1 MTGANRFRRDWAR
14 RAALAVVL
22 LGPWVALQIVF
33 RDRLVYHDSWR
44 HGFPI
49 FYAVAKE
56 TTCRGLPR
64 WLGVVDSG
72 SPLIIYVMSFSLL
85 QIVRLPA
92 LLLTGCLRL
101 DVVPAMYVYQAQFV
115 ASYVALA
122 GGMFVLGRL
131 LFSRP
136 LSALF
141 LFVGTLYAG
150 LFLDASHSGQVLA
163 IIFWMPWIIV
173 AAVQFHRHGRTSTG
187 AWFLS
192 AAVLFACLGALDQYP
207 HFMLLAAV
215 TGGGLYVAVWRPPLR
230 ELVRRHASRLWPAA
244 LVLMITAFQLWVAKG
259 TVGGY
264 RPSARSDLVLHRR
277 DLAEVVFVQPTALI
291 AMFLP
296 IDFIAGFGDL
306 RGGLFGPIWR
316 QTWWLFPLR
325 VLRFSIF
332 PLDSL
337 LFYVGF
343 VPAVLAVAF
352 GMRPGVLRLRLWW
365 SGFAVAMFLV
375 ALQQSHLA
383 YLLFSLPFFNVFRSY
398 ILYMV
403 FVVFVVFAVLVMA
416 GYGMDTCLTLE
427 SAEWRRLV
435 TRSLGIVLG
444 LTALAALVLG
454 VVLPAVTPKVAP
466 MRLKYL
472 GPDLV
477 IVAVS
482 ALALWRCRRPRRQER
497 SALGLLLVLVLC
509 QSVYWVAVQ
518 RLVGVPFD
526 EVLAAY
532 QLDAEDRTPV
542 PTEASHDPNRFRR
555 KECRSFGE
563 CYVSLRD
570 TASLR
575 RDLDGTFLRNQLEPV
590 LQDDLALPVTR
601 ALSGLTHPVFWLS
614 RRPVGYAS
622 SEELVA
628 RLNGHKDDIGRHL
641 RRVVYLSELDLGRIG
656 VPAPSSGGSA
666 ELTFLERSPD
676 AVRLGYRSDV
686 PVILNA
692 AITFDPQWQARV
704 NGSPATVWHANLNGL
719 AVALPAGSG
728 SVELSFRSEVADA
741 FFYSRYLCLIA
752 GAAAAAWLARSA
764 VSGERLE
771 SA

>member
-1 MTGANRFRRDWAR
+1 MTGTNHFRRNWAR
-14 RAALAVVL
+14 RATLAVLL

-92 LLLTGCLRL
+92 LFLTGCLRL
-101 DVVPAMYVYQAQFV
+101 DVISAMYVYLAQFL
-115 ASYVALA
+115 ASYLALA

-131 LFSRP
+131 LFSRR

-173 AAVQFHRHGRTSTG
+173 AAVQFHRHDRRSSG

-215 TGGGLYVAVWRPPLR
+215 AGGGLYVAVWRPPLR

-244 LVLMITAFQLWVAKG
+244 LVLMITAFQLWVANG

-264 RPSARSDLVLHRR
+264 RPSVRSDLVLHRR
-277 DLAEVVFVQPTALI
+277 DLAEVVFVQPAALI

-296 IDFIAGFGDL
+296 IDFLAGFGDV

-325 VLRFSIF
+325 ALRFSIF

-343 VPAVLAVAF
+343 VPAVLALAF

-365 SGFAVAMFLV
+365 AGFALAMFLV

-383 YLLFSLPFFNVFRSY
+383 YLLFSLPFFNLFRAY
-398 ILYMV
+398 ILYG
-403 FVVFVVFAVLVMA
+403 VFVVFAVLVMA
-416 GYGMDTCLTLE
+416 GYGMDAYLILE
-427 SAEWRRLV
+427 SAERRRLV

-454 VVLPAVTPKVAP
+454 VVLPAVTSKVAP
-466 MRLKYL
+466 VRLRYL
-472 GPDLV
+472 LPDLL

-482 ALALWRCRRPRRQER
+482 ALALWRCGRSRRPER

-518 RLVGVPFD
+518 KLVDVPFD
-526 EVLAAY
+526 EVFAAY

-542 PTEASHDPNRFRR
+542 APETAHDPNRFRR

-575 RDLDGTFLRNQLEPV
+575 RGPDGTFLRNHLEPV

-614 RRPVGYAS
+614 RMPVGYGS
-622 SEELVA
+622 SAELVA
-628 RLNGHKDDIGRHL
+628 RLNGHQADIGEHL
-641 RRVVYLSELDLGRIG
+641 RRVVYLPGLDLGRMG
-656 VPAPSSGGSA
+656 VAAPSSRGSA
-666 ELTFLERSPD
+666 ELTFVERGPD
-676 AVRLGYRSDV
+676 TIRLGYRADV

-692 AITFDPQWQARV
+692 AITFDPHWRARV
-704 NGSPATVWHANLNGL
+704 NGSPAAVWHGNLNGL
-719 AVALPAGSG
+719 AVALPPGPG
-728 SVELSFRSEVADA
+728 SVELRYRSGVADA

-752 GAAAAAWLARSA
+752 GAVAAAWLARSA
-764 VSGERLE
+764 IRRGERLG